1 MGNEASI
8 ASTRRDLTSVLEV
21 GNSDGV
27 WDGGTTLPN
36 MIFLEVV
43 AGGQQRGGAEHT
55 SILSC
60 CVFFFFPG
68 DWLVFCLLINL
79 K

>member
-1 MGNEASI
+1 MGSEASI
-8 ASTRRDLTSVLEV
+8 ASTRRDLTYVLEV

-27 WDGGTTLPN
+27 WDGGITLPS

-43 AGGQQRGGAEHT
+43 AGGQQRGGAGHT

-60 CVFFFFPG
+60 GVFFPG
-68 DWLVFCLLINL
+68 DLLVFCLFINL